1 MANRKYYSE
10 YVGHYVRFFLQY
22 PGMVRFNTTQ
32 DKKMYE
38 SVEEIWDT
46 LTDTEREILK
56 RLYLS
61 RTFAEEVGAVSEE
74 QGLIANSIWK
84 MVFRFE
90 AQIASAGGLI

>member
-22 PGMVRFNTTQ
+22 PGMVRFNTAQ

-38 SVEEIWDT
+38 SVEEIWET
-46 LTDTEREILK
+46 LTDIEKDIIK

-61 RTFAEEVGAVSEE
+61 RTFVDEANKVADE
-74 QGLIANSIWK
+74 QGLLTTSIWK